1 MDFLATY
8 AAVNLDGALI
18 SKEITGIVGCQVGLS
33 QDLSGTDVQVKSS
46 KGGGKCC
53 PLGELYFDTNKLR
66 AHLQT
71 VGKVGKQGAKKLQ
84 K

>member
-18 SKEITGIVGCQVGLS
+18 AKEITGVIGCQVGLS
-33 QDLSGTDVQVKSS
+33 KDLFGSDLEVKASSGKPM
-46 KGGGKCC
+46 
-53 PLGELYFDTNKLR
+53 PLGDLYFDPIKLKT
-66 AHLQT
+66 HLHS

-84 K
+84 R

>member
-18 SKEITGIVGCQVGLS
+18 AKEMTSIVGCQVGLTK
-33 QDLSGTDVQVKSS
+33 DLFGSDLEVKSKAGLS
-46 KGGGKCC
+46 L
-53 PLGELYFDTNKLR
+53 PLGDLYFDAAKLK
-66 AHLQT
+66 AHLHT

-84 K
+84 R